1 MRRRLHQAL
10 LGTALLGAALLP
22 PRLEAAVAFV
32 DVVPDKFL
40 TDPHFGESQFDVDF
54 NTDGTVDVRL
64 VVSAISTFGFRAYPA
79 GHAMVQSFPGDPG
92 SHYVMPIFSNQLIG
106 STPVPTA
113 LWVNNPI
120 GSTLSSCVD
129 IGCLGYFVNG
139 LIASIGVQFALADGV
154 HYGWVEIEGLGG
166 NGRIRSYAWETVPGV
181 PIIAGGVPE
190 PGRMALLFTCCFGLI
205 STRRRHR

>member
-1 MRRRLHQAL
+1 M
-10 LGTALLGAALLP
+10 
-22 PRLEAAVAFV
+22 AFV

-64 VVSAISTFGFRAYPA
+64 VVSAISTSGFGARAA
-79 GHAMVQSFPGDPG
+79 VHAQIQSLQGSDPGDAYG
-92 SHYVMPIFSNQLIG
+92 LPIFGGQVIG
-106 STPVPTA
+106 PTP
-113 LWVNNPI
+113 LGSGIWINNAR
-120 GSTLSSCVD
+120 GSTLSQCTD

-166 NGRIRSYAWETVPGV
+166 NGRIRSYAWETGPGV